1 MTTSMHKGTSG
12 ERLGN
17 SLKIATF
24 LAVAGLVTLA
34 ASSHLSLSSPE
45 SIGFGDGAYTSTV
58 AEAPANP
65 GDTTAGTGKPADY
78 FPAQFEIKGQAA
90 DPSMPTF

>member
-1 MTTSMHKGTSG
+1 MTTSMHKRTSG

-24 LAVAGLVTLA
+24 VAVAAFVTLA
-34 ASSHLSLSSPE
+34 ASSHLSRSNLE
-45 SIGFGDGAYTSTV
+45 SVGFGDGDYTSTV

-65 GDTTAGTGKPADY
+65 GDTTAGASKAADY
-78 FPAQFEIKGQAA
+78 FPSQFEIKGQAA